1 MHLCFHVYGC
11 ECTLCIEYAVSFL
24 FFLFSLLQFPL
35 FVKDLL
41 LRCEYLRTQSS
52 ELGSEDVS
60 LLGRCS
66 HFRGWY
72 VQALMELGP
81 EDVSLLERCPH
92 FRGWYVQASME
103 LGPED
108 VSLLDRCH
116 HFRGWYVQASMELGP
131 EDVSL
136 LERCPHF
143 RGWYVQASMELG
155 PEDVSLLERCPHFR
169 GWYVQAS
176 MELGP
181 EDVSLLER
189 CHHFRGWYFTYT
201 HYSGNQTCETEKN
214 LQGDLTHFPHCF
226 STVGGIIFERENALW
241 FYSPKRFPCF

>member
-1 MHLCFHVYGC
+1 
-11 ECTLCIEYAVSFL
+11 
-24 FFLFSLLQFPL
+24 
-35 FVKDLL
+35 
-41 LRCEYLRTQSS
+41 
-52 ELGSEDVS
+52 
-60 LLGRCS
+60 
-66 HFRGWY
+66 
-72 VQALMELGP
+72 MELGP

-92 FRGWYVQASME
+92 FREWYVQ
-103 LGPED
+103 G
-108 VSLLDRCH
+108 
-116 HFRGWYVQASMELGP
+116 SMELGP

-189 CHHFRGWYFTYT
+189 CPRYDGCLIPAIPRRSVVAFGSWSKRPEGSSLPWKLFITA
-201 HYSGNQTCETEKN
+201 
-214 LQGDLTHFPHCF
+214 PPMM
-226 STVGGIIFERENALW
+226 VGELAGFLLGGGGGREGA
-241 FYSPKRFPCF
+241 FAPPQKGFAPP